1 MREEPHV
8 LTVSELTRAV
18 RATLE
23 DDIGAVWVEGEISN
37 YRKQASGHQYFTLK
51 DAQSQVACV
60 WFARSGLRL
69 KQVVLSD
76 GMHVQIRGVL
86 TVYEARG
93 QYQLNV
99 QALQAAGAGLLQ
111 AKFEALKRKLEAE
124 GLFDPER
131 KRALPKS
138 PTVIGLVT
146 SPTGAALRD
155 MLNIFARRAPWV
167 RLVINPVRVQGQGAA
182 EEIAK
187 AVAEMNLLKEL
198 AVLPLDVLVVARGGG
213 SIEDLWAFNEE
224 IVARAIVASA
234 IPVVSAV
241 GHEIDFTI
249 ADFAADLRA
258 ATPSAAA
265 ELTVPDAEEL
275 RRYFAGRRN
284 QLARAV
290 AGPLLRERNRLT
302 YLGRSASVQILL
314 RRIREWEQRVDM
326 TAEQMHRKVR
336 EERTAAQHRLA
347 TLATRLRRHL
357 PDARLSLYRY
367 PLTAMSGRLSNDVRS
382 RLQEQK
388 QRFQRAA
395 GLLQALSPE
404 ATLAR
409 GFSVTTTA
417 DGRILRSITEAPPRT
432 KIVTRL
438 RDGSIASTVD

>member
-1 MREEPHV
+1 M
-8 LTVSELTRAV
+8 
-18 RATLE
+18 
-23 DDIGAVWVEGEISN
+23 
-37 YRKQASGHQYFTLK
+37 
-51 DAQSQVACV
+51 
-60 WFARSGLRL
+60 
-69 KQVVLSD
+69 
-76 GMHVQIRGVL
+76 
-86 TVYEARG
+86 
-93 QYQLNV
+93 
-99 QALQAAGAGLLQ
+99 
-111 AKFEALKRKLEAE
+111 
-124 GLFDPER
+124 
-131 KRALPKS
+131 
-138 PTVIGLVT
+138 
-146 SPTGAALRD
+146 
-155 MLNIFARRAPWV
+155 
-167 RLVINPVRVQGQGAA
+167 
-182 EEIAK
+182 
-187 AVAEMNLLKEL
+187 
-198 AVLPLDVLVVARGGG
+198 
-213 SIEDLWAFNEE
+213 
-224 IVARAIVASA
+224 
-234 IPVVSAV
+234 VSAV

-367 PLTAMSGRLSNDVRS
+367 PLTAMAGRLSNDVRS

-417 DGRILRSITEAPPRT
+417 GGRILRSITEAPPRT